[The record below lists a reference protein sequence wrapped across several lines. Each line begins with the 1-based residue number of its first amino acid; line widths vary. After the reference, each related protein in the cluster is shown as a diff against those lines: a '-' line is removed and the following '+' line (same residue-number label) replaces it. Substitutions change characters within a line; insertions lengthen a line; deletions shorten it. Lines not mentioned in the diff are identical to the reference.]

1 MGKRTNN
8 WVQGVLILSLVGG
21 LLIAGVSINQYLGAK
36 AASNEPKNQ
45 KKTNQI
51 TMKKHGGEKV
61 TQMKNGSNL
70 DTELLNKDQKESY
83 SHKPDQETSN
93 LPENKTTEE
102 HSATTNIDS
111 PRPLLEANTV
121 QTEQTN
127 APQVNTN
134 SKTVY
139 LTFDDGP
146 ESFSSE
152 IIALLEKYHFKA
164 TFFML
169 DGNIKKYP
177 NSARLMVKMG
187 ESVGLHGVTHS
198 RKLFYAS
205 VVSVLGEMN
214 QDRNTLKEITG
225 VDSVLIRTPFG
236 SVPNLTPE
244 EKKAV
249 LDNGYLM
256 WDWNIDS
263 RDWYFKDG
271 RFVDNVIEQL
281 QRKARKAG
289 PIVILMHEKKE
300 TLAQL
305 PRLFDY
311 LSQNHYE
318 CKVIDRTVDPI
329 HF

>member
-1 MGKRTNN
+1 MGKRTKR
-8 WVQGVLILSLVGG
+8 WVKGVFLLLLVGG
-21 LLIAGVSINQYLGAK
+21 FLIAGVSINHYLRAK
-36 AASNEPKNQ
+36 AASNEPINQ
-45 KKTNQI
+45 NKPNQI
-51 TMKKHGGEKV
+51 TTKKQEGERV
-61 TQMKNGSNL
+61 TQITNGSNL
-70 DTELLNKDQKESY
+70 DTELIDKHQKEAY

-93 LPENKTTEE
+93 LPVNKTMD
-102 HSATTNIDS
+102 HPATTNTDS
-111 PRPLLEANTV
+111 PQPPVEPNTG
-121 QTEQTN
+121 QKEQTN
-127 APQVNTN
+127 TPPVNIDP
-134 SKTVY
+134 KMVY

-146 ESFSSE
+146 ESYSGE

-169 DGNIKKYP
+169 DGNIRKYP
-177 NSARLMVKMG
+177 DSARLMVKTG

-198 RKLFYAS
+198 RKLFYAT
-205 VVSVLGEMN
+205 VDSVLGEIN

-225 VDSVLIRTPFG
+225 VDTILIRTPFG

-249 LDNGYLM
+249 FDNGYLM

-263 RDWYFKDG
+263 KDWYFRDG
-271 RFVDNVIEQL
+271 RFVDNVIDQL
-281 QRKARKAG
+281 QRRAGKPG

-311 LSQNHYE
+311 LSQHHYE